1 MKILI
6 TSIVDL
12 RKSAHNSRLHQFLK
26 YLSKKHEITVL
37 SINDVWKSKWD
48 DKSKEYSRDFDNL
61 FGKINIIYL
70 TDKKIT
76 PIIQE
81 VYSIKA
87 VNNILKKIGYHDFDV
102 HFNYNTLISGYVV
115 AKKMKSVGVGT
126 IYDIADDLP
135 QMIRTSPQIPNLLR
149 PIGGFLGDSAMGGN
163 INLSKKVT
171 YTVDSLRDSCGI
183 PPNKSELIPNGVDT
197 ELFRKY
203 PSDELR
209 KELGINNSFVVG
221 YVGLLREWVDLEPL
235 FIAVKQLNEKL
246 DIKLLIVGGGIGYE
260 KNIELAEKHDLLK
273 KKVIFTGT
281 VPYTQVP
288 KYISC
293 MDVCV
298 IPFKLD
304 AVSQN
309 SLPLKLFE
317 YMACE
322 KTVISTKIKGVVD
335 AVQDKVLYAST
346 EEEYRD
352 EIAKLYEDEELRIKL
367 GDAGRS
373 YVKENYEWSQLAS
386 KLENVLEVVRNR

>member
-1 MKILI
+1 
-6 TSIVDL
+6 VDL
-12 RKSAHNSRLHQFLK
+12 KKSAHNSRLHQFLK

-37 SINDVWKSKWD
+37 SVNDVWKSKWD
-48 DKSKEYSRDFDNL
+48 DKSKEYSRDFDDL
-61 FGKINIIYL
+61 FGKIDIIYL
-70 TDKKIT
+70 TDKKIS

-87 VNNILKKIGYHDFDV
+87 VNNILKKIGYRDFDI

-115 AKKMKSVGVGT
+115 AKKIKSVGVGT

-135 QMIRTSPQIPNLLR
+135 EMIRTSPQIPNLLR
-149 PIGGFLGDSAMGGN
+149 PIGGFIGDSAMGKN
-163 INLSKKVT
+163 IGISKKVT
-171 YTVDSLRDSCGI
+171 YTVNSLRDSCGI

-322 KTVISTKIKGVVD
+322 K
-335 AVQDKVLYAST
+335 
-346 EEEYRD
+346 
-352 EIAKLYEDEELRIKL
+352 
-367 GDAGRS
+367 
-373 YVKENYEWSQLAS
+373 
-386 KLENVLEVVRNR
+386 